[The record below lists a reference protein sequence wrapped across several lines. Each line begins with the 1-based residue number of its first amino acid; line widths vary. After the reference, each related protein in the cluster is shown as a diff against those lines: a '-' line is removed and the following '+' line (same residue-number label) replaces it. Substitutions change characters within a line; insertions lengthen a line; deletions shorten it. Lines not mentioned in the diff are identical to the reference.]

1 MKELKMKIKDFLTS
15 HGDKTK
21 EFLKIFT
28 VVFAFNLFL
37 LSFVNLITNGT
48 ETDVFY
54 GGDTPRVLQDMTM
67 QEGLH
72 YRTSVHPLFVI
83 LTQPFIRVLGRA
95 TGVIVA
101 AVIFEAAIGA
111 LSATLFY
118 RLMQKLGAS
127 KKTSLLATVILVL
140 SFTQVA
146 FNSIFETYV
155 FSQFG
160 LMVMWVIAAGL
171 INKKLELKDYA
182 LLVIAGIFSLAFTL
196 TNIVQFLIL
205 LSIIIFLNKNVKCK
219 FIKFSSILL
228 VVLSITVM
236 LADVQKAFWPS
247 ANNFFTSS
255 INGFVLD
262 KNSEEFT
269 YIERTWSAKRVIFQ
283 MNTSFVYQFGLLGG
297 LILEKS
303 NLINMLGLICFG
315 LFSLIN
321 LYYFFTKRKIFKE
334 KIYFALLS
342 AYGFNFVLHIF
353 YNPYESFL
361 YVLHYNF
368 LIIAILFY
376 IFTHL
381 DEKTRLLNYVRDF
394 FVEYR
399 VQMMTT
405 YIFLQVVGIIKYL
418 QEVHFK
424 FGFKAAMPK
433 YVLILIILS
442 LVIFATLVIKKIK
455 FKAVAGVAIVM
466 LGVFGWFSFSGYL
479 NHREIKNVEALD
491 RAGVDYKPFLKN
503 DFTKQMANEL
513 AEYLYEIDVPLRAQM
528 YFIQKYEISH
538 KKNSDFFSFGMG
550 DRKKM
555 IYKKGKLIDLKTKQV
570 IRSFDFT
577 HEMIIPN
584 MYTVLLLDQAGQITR
599 IYEDETGVHIEK
611 GRMAKIWEDWNNYN
625 QWEDDRLNNRE
636 TRLVENI
643 ASETITTSKNKINLP
658 NFEDSKVGRVLKV
671 LHQEVLV
678 NIDHGKPRTTLMART
693 NESGLYRE
701 GMVAAMVLEKTN
713 NTWLFEDWM
722 KQISSIYDCR
732 NKLEKNEAKCT
743 ESADNPGQ
751 LLYLLGAITNS
762 RQDLTNKIKAEV
774 KQKVV
779 NGKFVGEVDGEKMRY
794 YPTALLINGARRNK
808 IDLGYDFNL
817 GKADK
822 YLGLTWWL
830 NDYKEAKHGNIVD
843 PMHPAKEWASV
854 HQEPGHYGLTTIL
867 DEAYPLTFDGELT
880 KAEAEEQKLI
890 NGHYSHEK
898 GPKLSSIWHASE
910 MFLMLGNRE

>member
-28 VVFAFNLFL
+28 VVFALNLFL

-95 TGVIVA
+95 IGVIVA

-160 LMVMWVIAAGL
+160 LMVMWVIATGL

-269 YIERTWSAKRVIFQ
+269 YIERTWSTKRVIFQ

-455 FKAVAGVAIVM
+455 FKAVAGVTIAM
-466 LGVFGWFSFSGYL
+466 LGLFGWFSFSGYL

-491 RAGVDYKPFLKN
+491 RTGVDYKPFLKN

-550 DRKKM
+550 DRRKM

-584 MYTVLLLDQAGQITR
+584 MYTVLLLNQAGQITR

-762 RQDLTNKIKAEV
+762 RQDLTNKIKTEV

-779 NGKFVGEVDGEKMRY
+779 NGEFVGEVDGEKMGY
-794 YPTALLINGARRNK
+794 YPTALLINGARKNK

-890 NGHYSHEK
+890 NEHYSHEK

>member
-28 VVFAFNLFL
+28 VVFALNLFL

-269 YIERTWSAKRVIFQ
+269 YIERTWSAKRVVFQ

-303 NLINMLGLICFG
+303 YLINMLGLVCFG

-394 FVEYR
+394 FVKYR
-399 VQMMTT
+399 VQVMTT
-405 YIFLQVVGIIKYL
+405 YIFLQVVGIIKYF

-466 LGVFGWFSFSGYL
+466 LGLFGWFSFSGYL

-528 YFIQKYEISH
+528 YFVQKYEISH

-550 DRKKM
+550 DRRKM

-779 NGKFVGEVDGEKMRY
+779 NGKFVGEVDGEKMGY

>member
-1 MKELKMKIKDFLTS
+1 MKELKMKIKDFLTN
-15 HGDKTK
+15 HGDKIK
-21 EFLKIFT
+21 EFLRIFT
-28 VVFAFNLFL
+28 LVFALNLSL
-37 LSFVNLITNGT
+37 LTFVNLITNGT

-67 QEGLH
+67 QGGLH

-83 LTQPFIRVLGRA
+83 LTQPFVRILGRF

-118 RLMQKLGAS
+118 RLVQKLGAS

-160 LMVMWVIAAGL
+160 LMVMWVIAASL
-171 INKKLELKDYA
+171 INKKLELKDYV
-182 LLVIAGIFSLAFTL
+182 LLVIAGILSLAFTL

-205 LSIIIFLNKNVKCK
+205 LSIIIFLNKNIKYK
-219 FIKFSSILL
+219 FVKFSSILL

-236 LADVQKAFWPS
+236 LADVQKTFWPS

-269 YIERTWSAKRVIFQ
+269 YIERTWSTKRVIFQ

-297 LILEKS
+297 LILEK
-303 NLINMLGLICFG
+303 NNTINILGLVSFG

-334 KIYFALLS
+334 KIYFALIF

-376 IFTHL
+376 VFTHL
-381 DEKTRLLNYVRDF
+381 DEKTKLLNYVRDF
-394 FVEYR
+394 FVKYR
-399 VQMMTT
+399 VQVMAA
-405 YIFLQVVGIIKYL
+405 YIFLQVIGIIKYL
-418 QEVHFK
+418 QEVHAK
-424 FGFKAAMPK
+424 FGFKAAIPK
-433 YVLILIILS
+433 YILLLVIVS
-442 LVIFATLVIKKIK
+442 LVTFVVVTVKKIHYK
-455 FKAVAGVAIVM
+455 IVVG
-466 LGVFGWFSFSGYL
+466 LIVVVLSITGWFTFSGYL

-503 DFTKQMANEL
+503 EFTKHLANEL
-513 AEYLYEIDVPLRAQM
+513 AEYLYEIDVPLRSQE
-528 YFIQKYEISH
+528 YFVQKHEISH
-538 KKNSDFFSFGMG
+538 KKNSDFFGFGMG
-550 DRKKM
+550 DRRKM
-555 IYKKGKLIDLKTKQV
+555 IYRKGKLIDLQTKQV
-570 IRSFDFT
+570 IRDFNFA

-584 MYTVLLLDQAGQITR
+584 MYTVVLLDEAGRITR

-611 GRMAKIWEDWNNYN
+611 GRMAKIWEDWNNFN
-625 QWEDDRLNNRE
+625 QWEEDRLNNRE
-636 TRLVENI
+636 TKLVENI
-643 ASETITTSKNKINLP
+643 ATETITTSKNKINLP
-658 NFEDSKVGRVLKV
+658 NFEESKVGRVLKV
-671 LHQEVLV
+671 LHQEVLI
-678 NIDHGKPRTTLMART
+678 NINQGKPRTTLMAKT
-693 NESGLYRE
+693 NEAGLYQE
-701 GMVAAMVLEKTN
+701 GMIAAMVLEKTN

-722 KQISSIYDCR
+722 KQINSIYDCR
-732 NKLEKNEAKCT
+732 NKLEKHETKCV

-751 LLYLLGAITNS
+751 LLYLLGAITNN
-762 RQDLTNKIKAEV
+762 RQDLKSKIKAEV
-774 KQKVV
+774 RKKAM
-779 NGKFVGEVDGEKMRY
+779 NGEFVGEIDGEKMGY
-794 YPTALLINGARRNK
+794 YPTALLINGARRNN
-808 IDLGYDFNL
+808 IDLDYDFNL

-822 YLGLTWWL
+822 DLGLTWWL
-830 NDYKEAKHGNIVD
+830 NDYKEAKHDNIVD
-843 PMHPAKEWASV
+843 PIHPAKEWASV

-867 DEAYPLTFDGELT
+867 DEAYPLTFDGELNET
-880 KAEAEEQKLI
+880 EAAEQKLI
-890 NGHYSHEK
+890 NEHYSHEK

-910 MFLMLGNRE
+910 MFLMLENRE

>member
-28 VVFAFNLFL
+28 VVFALNLFL

-269 YIERTWSAKRVIFQ
+269 YIERTWSAKRVVFQ

-394 FVEYR
+394 FVKYR
-399 VQMMTT
+399 VQVMTT
-405 YIFLQVVGIIKYL
+405 YIFLQVVGIIKYF

-466 LGVFGWFSFSGYL
+466 LGLFGWFSFSGYL

-503 DFTKQMANEL
+503 DFTKRMANEL

-528 YFIQKYEISH
+528 YFVQKYEISH

-550 DRKKM
+550 DRRKM

-779 NGKFVGEVDGEKMRY
+779 NGKFVGEVDGEKMGY

>member
-1 MKELKMKIKDFLTS
+1 MKELKMKIKDFLKN
-15 HGDKTK
+15 HCDKIK

-28 VVFAFNLFL
+28 IVFALNLFL

-83 LTQPFIRVLGRA
+83 LTQPFIRLLGRF

-118 RLMQKLGAS
+118 RFMQKLGVS
-127 KKTSLLATVILVL
+127 KKTSLTATVILTL
-140 SFTQVA
+140 SFTQIA
-146 FNSIFETYV
+146 FNSIFETYA

-171 INKKLELKDYA
+171 IDKKLELKDYA
-182 LLVIAGIFSLAFTL
+182 LLAVAGIFSLAFTL

-219 FIKFSSILL
+219 FIKFSSVLL

-236 LADVQKAFWPS
+236 LADIQKSFWPS

-255 INGFVLD
+255 INGFLLD

-269 YIERTWSAKRVIFQ
+269 YIERTWSIKRVIFQ

-297 LILEKS
+297 LTLEKN
-303 NLINMLGLICFG
+303 NLINVLGLASFG

-321 LYYFFTKRKIFKE
+321 FYYFFAKRKIFKE
-334 KIYFALLS
+334 KFYFALLF

-381 DEKTRLLNYVRDF
+381 DEKTKFLNYVRDF
-394 FVEYR
+394 FVKYKI
-399 VQMMTT
+399 QTMTT
-405 YIFLQVVGIIKYL
+405 YIFLQVIGIIKYL
-418 QEVHFK
+418 QEVHAK
-424 FGFKAAMPK
+424 FGFKATMPK
-433 YVLILIILS
+433 YILILMILS
-442 LVIFATLVIKKIK
+442 LVIFAALMIKKIK
-455 FKAVAGVAIVM
+455 FKVVAGVVIVIVS
-466 LGVFGWFSFSGYL
+466 LVGWVSFSGYL
-479 NHREIKNVEALD
+479 NNREIKNVEALD
-491 RAGVDYKPFLKN
+491 RAGVDYKPFLRN
-503 DFTKQMANEL
+503 DFTKQMTNEL
-513 AEYLYEIDVPLRAQM
+513 AEYLYELDVPLRAQT

-550 DRKKM
+550 DRKKL
-555 IYKKGKLIDLKTKQV
+555 IYKKGKLIDLQTKQTV
-570 IRSFDFT
+570 RSFDFT

-584 MYTVLLLDQAGQITR
+584 MYTVLLLDQAGKITR

-611 GRMAKIWEDWNNYN
+611 GRMARIWEDWNNYN

-636 TRLVENI
+636 TKLVENI
-643 ASETITTSKNKINLP
+643 TTETISTSKNKINLP
-658 NFEDSKVGRVLKV
+658 NFEESKVGRILKV
-671 LHQEVLV
+671 LHQEILV
-678 NIDHGKPRTTLMART
+678 NINQGKPRTTLMAKT

-701 GMVAAMVLEKTN
+701 GMMAAMVLEETK
-713 NTWLFEDWM
+713 NTWLFENWM
-722 KQISSIYDCR
+722 KQIGSIYDCR
-732 NKLEKNEAKCT
+732 NKLEKNEPKCV

-751 LLYLLGAITNS
+751 LLYLLGAITNN
-762 RQDLTNKIKAEV
+762 RQDLINKIRTEV
-774 KQKVV
+774 KQKAI
-779 NGKFVGEVDGEKMRY
+779 DGEFTGKVDEEEMGY
-794 YPTALLINGARRNK
+794 YPTALLINGGRKNR
-808 IDLGYDFNL
+808 IELGYDFNL
-817 GKADK
+817 GKPDK

-880 KAEAEEQKLI
+880 EAEAEEQKLI
-890 NGHYSHEK
+890 NEHYSHEK
-898 GPKLSSIWHASE
+898 GPRLSSIWHASE
-910 MFLMLGNRE
+910 MFLMLNNRE

>member
-15 HGDKTK
+15 HGDKIK

-28 VVFAFNLFL
+28 VVFALNLFL

-83 LTQPFIRVLGRA
+83 LTQPFVRILGRF

-101 AVIFEAAIGA
+101 AVIFEAAVGA

-127 KKTSLLATVILVL
+127 KKTGLLATVILAL
-140 SFTQVA
+140 SFTQVS

-160 LMVMWVIAAGL
+160 LIVMWVIAAGL
-171 INKKLELKDYA
+171 IDKKLELKDYA
-182 LLVIAGIFSLAFTL
+182 LLVIAGILSLAFTL

-236 LADVQKAFWPS
+236 LADVQKTFWPS

-394 FVEYR
+394 FVKYKT
-399 VQMMTT
+399 QTMTT
-405 YIFLQVVGIIKYL
+405 YIFLQVIGIIKYL
-418 QEVHFK
+418 QEVHAK
-424 FGFKAAMPK
+424 FGFKATMPK
-433 YVLILIILS
+433 YILILIVLS
-442 LVIFATLVIKKIK
+442 LVIFAAVVIRKVKLK
-455 FKAVAGVAIVM
+455 VVAGVVIVIVS
-466 LGVFGWFSFSGYL
+466 LVGWVSFSGYL
-479 NHREIKNVEALD
+479 NNREIKNVEALD
-491 RAGVDYKPFLKN
+491 RAGVDYKPFLRN
-503 DFTKQMANEL
+503 DFTKQMTNEL
-513 AEYLYEIDVPLRAQM
+513 AEYLYELDVPLRAQT

-550 DRKKM
+550 DRKKL

-584 MYTVLLLDQAGQITR
+584 MYTVLLLDQAGRITR

-636 TRLVENI
+636 TKLVENI

-658 NFEDSKVGRVLKV
+658 NFEDSKVGRILKV

-678 NIDHGKPRTTLMART
+678 NIDHGRPRTTLMART

-722 KQISSIYDCR
+722 KQINSIYDCR
-732 NKLEKNEAKCT
+732 NKIEKNEAKCT

-762 RQDLTNKIKAEV
+762 RQDLTNKIKAEAR
-774 KQKVV
+774 QKAV
-779 NGKFVGEVDGEKMRY
+779 NGEFVGEVDGEKMGY
-794 YPTALLINGARRNK
+794 YPTALLINGARKNK

-817 GKADK
+817 GKTDK

-880 KAEAEEQKLI
+880 EAEAEEQKLI
-890 NGHYSHEK
+890 NEHYSHEK
-898 GPKLSSIWHASE
+898 GPRLSSIWHASE
-910 MFLMLGNRE
+910 MFLMLNNRE

>member
-1 MKELKMKIKDFLTS
+1 MKELKMKIKDFLKN
-15 HGDKTK
+15 HGDKIK

-28 VVFAFNLFL
+28 IVFALNLFL

-83 LTQPFIRVLGRA
+83 LTQPFIRLLGRF

-118 RLMQKLGAS
+118 RFMQKLGVS
-127 KKTSLLATVILVL
+127 KKTSLTATVILTL
-140 SFTQVA
+140 SFTQIA
-146 FNSIFETYV
+146 FNSIFETYA

-171 INKKLELKDYA
+171 IDKKLELKDYA
-182 LLVIAGIFSLAFTL
+182 LLAVAGIFSLAFTL

-219 FIKFSSILL
+219 FIKFSSVLL

-236 LADVQKAFWPS
+236 LADIQKSFWPS

-255 INGFVLD
+255 INGFLLD

-269 YIERTWSAKRVIFQ
+269 YIERTWSIKRVIFQ

-297 LILEKS
+297 LTLEKN
-303 NLINMLGLICFG
+303 NLINVLGLASFG

-321 LYYFFTKRKIFKE
+321 FYYFFAKRKIFKE
-334 KIYFALLS
+334 KFYFALLF

-381 DEKTRLLNYVRDF
+381 DEKTKFLNYVRDF
-394 FVEYR
+394 FVKYKI
-399 VQMMTT
+399 QTMTT
-405 YIFLQVVGIIKYL
+405 YIFLQVIGIIRYL
-418 QEVHFK
+418 QEVHAK
-424 FGFKAAMPK
+424 FGFKATMPK
-433 YVLILIILS
+433 YILILIVLS
-442 LVIFATLVIKKIK
+442 LVIFAAVVIRKVKLK
-455 FKAVAGVAIVM
+455 VVAGVVIVIVS
-466 LGVFGWFSFSGYL
+466 LVGWVSFSGYL
-479 NHREIKNVEALD
+479 NNREIKNVEALD
-491 RAGVDYKPFLKN
+491 RAGVDYKPFLRN
-503 DFTKQMANEL
+503 DFTKQMTNEL
-513 AEYLYEIDVPLRAQM
+513 AEYLYELDVPLRAQT

-550 DRKKM
+550 DRKKL
-555 IYKKGKLIDLKTKQV
+555 IYKKGKLIDLQTKQTV
-570 IRSFDFT
+570 RSFDFT

-584 MYTVLLLDQAGQITR
+584 MYTVLLLDQAGKITR

-611 GRMAKIWEDWNNYN
+611 GRMARIWEDWNNYN

-636 TRLVENI
+636 TKLVENI
-643 ASETITTSKNKINLP
+643 TTETISTSKNKINLP
-658 NFEDSKVGRVLKV
+658 NFEESKVGRILKV
-671 LHQEVLV
+671 LHQEILV
-678 NIDHGKPRTTLMART
+678 NINQGKPRTTLMAKT

-701 GMVAAMVLEKTN
+701 GMMAAMVLEETK
-713 NTWLFEDWM
+713 NTWLFENWM
-722 KQISSIYDCR
+722 KQIGSIYDCR
-732 NKLEKNEAKCT
+732 NKLEKNEQKCV

-751 LLYLLGAITNS
+751 LLYLLGAITNN
-762 RQDLTNKIKAEV
+762 RQDLINKIRTEV
-774 KQKVV
+774 KQKAI
-779 NGKFVGEVDGEKMRY
+779 DGEFTGKVDEEEMGY
-794 YPTALLINGARRNK
+794 YPTALLINGGRKNR
-808 IDLGYDFNL
+808 IELGYDFNL
-817 GKADK
+817 GKPDK

-880 KAEAEEQKLI
+880 EAEAEEQKLI
-890 NGHYSHEK
+890 NEHYSHEK
-898 GPKLSSIWHASE
+898 GPRLSSIWHASE
-910 MFLMLGNRE
+910 MFLMLNNRE

>member
-28 VVFAFNLFL
+28 VVFALNLFL

-160 LMVMWVIAAGL
+160 LMAMWVIAAGL

-779 NGKFVGEVDGEKMRY
+779 NGKFVGEVDGEKMGY

>member
-15 HGDKTK
+15 HGDKIK
-21 EFLKIFT
+21 EFFKIFT
-28 VVFAFNLFL
+28 VVFALNLFL

-83 LTQPFIRVLGRA
+83 LTQPFVRILGRI

-101 AVIFEAAIGA
+101 AVIFEAAVGA

-160 LMVMWVIAAGL
+160 LVVMWVIAAGL

-236 LADVQKAFWPS
+236 LADVQKTFWPS

-394 FVEYR
+394 FVKYKI
-399 VQMMTT
+399 QTMTT
-405 YIFLQVVGIIKYL
+405 YIFLQVIGIIKYL
-418 QEVHFK
+418 QEVHAK
-424 FGFKAAMPK
+424 FGFKATMPK
-433 YVLILIILS
+433 YILILIVLS
-442 LVIFATLVIKKIK
+442 LVIFAAVVIRKVKLK
-455 FKAVAGVAIVM
+455 VVAGVVIVIVS
-466 LGVFGWFSFSGYL
+466 LVGWVSFSGYL
-479 NHREIKNVEALD
+479 NNREIKNVEALD
-491 RAGVDYKPFLKN
+491 RAGVDYKPFLRN
-503 DFTKQMANEL
+503 DFTKQMTNEL
-513 AEYLYEIDVPLRAQM
+513 AEYLYELDVPLRAQT

-550 DRKKM
+550 DRKKL
-555 IYKKGKLIDLKTKQV
+555 IYKKGKLIDLQTKQTV
-570 IRSFDFT
+570 RSFDFT

-584 MYTVLLLDQAGQITR
+584 MYTVLLLDQAGKITR

-611 GRMAKIWEDWNNYN
+611 GRMARIWEDWNNYN

-636 TRLVENI
+636 TKLVENI
-643 ASETITTSKNKINLP
+643 TTETISTSKNKINLP
-658 NFEDSKVGRVLKV
+658 NFEESKVGRILKV
-671 LHQEVLV
+671 LHQEILV
-678 NIDHGKPRTTLMART
+678 NINQGKPRTTLMAKT

-774 KQKVV
+774 RQKAVD
-779 NGKFVGEVDGEKMRY
+779 GEFVGEVDGEKMGY
-794 YPTALLINGARRNK
+794 YPTALLINGARKNK

-880 KAEAEEQKLI
+880 EAEAEEQKLI
-890 NGHYSHEK
+890 NEHYSHEK
-898 GPKLSSIWHASE
+898 GPRLSSIWHASE
-910 MFLMLGNRE
+910 MFLMLNNRE

>member
-15 HGDKTK
+15 HGDRIK

-28 VVFAFNLFL
+28 VVFALNLFL

-196 TNIVQFLIL
+196 TNVVQFLIL

-236 LADVQKAFWPS
+236 LADVQKTFWPS

-334 KIYFALLS
+334 KIYLALLS

-466 LGVFGWFSFSGYL
+466 LGLFGWFSFSGYL

-779 NGKFVGEVDGEKMRY
+779 NGEFVGEVDGEKMGY
-794 YPTALLINGARRNK
+794 YPTALLINGARKNK

-867 DEAYPLTFDGELT
+867 DEVYPLTFDGELT
-880 KAEAEEQKLI
+880 KTEAEEQKII
-890 NGHYSHEK
+890 NEHYSHEK

>member
-28 VVFAFNLFL
+28 VVFALNLFL

-101 AVIFEAAIGA
+101 AVVFEAAIGA

-127 KKTSLLATVILVL
+127 KKTSLLATVILAL

-269 YIERTWSAKRVIFQ
+269 YIERTWSAKRVVFQ

-303 NLINMLGLICFG
+303 YLINMLGLVCFG

-394 FVEYR
+394 FVKYR
-399 VQMMTT
+399 VQVMTT

-466 LGVFGWFSFSGYL
+466 LGLFGWFSFSGYL

-503 DFTKQMANEL
+503 DFTKRMANEL

-528 YFIQKYEISH
+528 YFVQKYEISH

-550 DRKKM
+550 DRRKM

-779 NGKFVGEVDGEKMRY
+779 NGEFVGEVDGEKMGY
-794 YPTALLINGARRNK
+794 YPTALLINGARKNR

-880 KAEAEEQKLI
+880 KAEAEEQIII
-890 NGHYSHEK
+890 NEHYSHEK

>member
-15 HGDKTK
+15 HGDKIK

-28 VVFAFNLFL
+28 VVFALNLFL

-83 LTQPFIRVLGRA
+83 LTQPFVRILGRV

-101 AVIFEAAIGA
+101 AVIFEAAVGA

-236 LADVQKAFWPS
+236 LADVQKTFWPS

-394 FVEYR
+394 FTKYR
-399 VQMMTT
+399 VQVMTA
-405 YIFLQVVGIIKYL
+405 YIFLQVIGIIKYL
-418 QEVHFK
+418 QEVHVK

-433 YVLILIILS
+433 YVLILMILS
-442 LVIFATLVIKKIK
+442 LVIFAALVIKKIK
-455 FKAVAGVAIVM
+455 FKVVAGVAIVM
-466 LGVFGWFSFSGYL
+466 FGLFGWFSFSGYL

-503 DFTKQMANEL
+503 VFTKQMANEL

-528 YFIQKYEISH
+528 YFVQKYEISH

-570 IRSFDFT
+570 IRSFDYT

-584 MYTVLLLDQAGQITR
+584 MYTVLLLDQAGRITR

-636 TRLVENI
+636 TKLVENI

-774 KQKVV
+774 RQKAF
-779 NGKFVGEVDGEKMRY
+779 NGEFVGEVDGEKMGY
-794 YPTALLINGARRNK
+794 YPTALLINGARKNK

-890 NGHYSHEK
+890 NEHYSHEK

>member
-1 MKELKMKIKDFLTS
+1 MKELKMKIKDFLKN
-15 HGDKTK
+15 HGDKIK

-28 VVFAFNLFL
+28 IVFALNLFL

-83 LTQPFIRVLGRA
+83 LTQPFIRLLGRF

-118 RLMQKLGAS
+118 RFMQKLGVS
-127 KKTSLLATVILVL
+127 KKTSLTATVILTL
-140 SFTQVA
+140 SFTQIA
-146 FNSIFETYV
+146 FNSIFETYA

-171 INKKLELKDYA
+171 IDKKLELKDYA
-182 LLVIAGIFSLAFTL
+182 LLAVAGIFSLAFTL

-236 LADVQKAFWPS
+236 LADVQKTFWPS

-381 DEKTRLLNYVRDF
+381 DEKTKFLNYVRDF
-394 FVEYR
+394 FVKYKI
-399 VQMMTT
+399 QTMTT
-405 YIFLQVVGIIKYL
+405 YIFLQVIGIIKYL
-418 QEVHFK
+418 QEVHAK
-424 FGFKAAMPK
+424 FGFKATMPK
-433 YVLILIILS
+433 YILILIVLS
-442 LVIFATLVIKKIK
+442 LVIFAAVVIRKVKLK
-455 FKAVAGVAIVM
+455 VVAGVVIVIVS
-466 LGVFGWFSFSGYL
+466 LVGWVSFSGYL
-479 NHREIKNVEALD
+479 NNREIKNVEALD
-491 RAGVDYKPFLKN
+491 RAGVDYKPFLRN
-503 DFTKQMANEL
+503 DFTKQMTNEL
-513 AEYLYEIDVPLRAQM
+513 AEYLYELDVPLRAQT

-550 DRKKM
+550 DRKKL
-555 IYKKGKLIDLKTKQV
+555 IYKKGKLIDLQTKQTV
-570 IRSFDFT
+570 RSFDFT

-584 MYTVLLLDQAGQITR
+584 MYTVLLLDQAGKITR

-611 GRMAKIWEDWNNYN
+611 GRMARIWEDWNNYN

-636 TRLVENI
+636 TKLVENI
-643 ASETITTSKNKINLP
+643 TTETITTSKNKINLP
-658 NFEDSKVGRVLKV
+658 NFEESKVGRILKV
-671 LHQEVLV
+671 LHQEILV
-678 NIDHGKPRTTLMART
+678 NINQGKPRTTLMAKT

-701 GMVAAMVLEKTN
+701 GMMAAMVLEETK

-774 KQKVV
+774 RQKAVD
-779 NGKFVGEVDGEKMRY
+779 GEFVGEVDGEKMGY
-794 YPTALLINGARRNK
+794 YPTALLINGARKNK

-880 KAEAEEQKLI
+880 EAEAEEQKLI
-890 NGHYSHEK
+890 NEHYSHEK
-898 GPKLSSIWHASE
+898 GPRLSSIWHASE
-910 MFLMLGNRE
+910 MFLMLNNRE

>member
-1 MKELKMKIKDFLTS
+1 MKELKMKIKDFLIS
-15 HGDKTK
+15 HGDKIK

-28 VVFAFNLFL
+28 VVFALNLFL

-83 LTQPFIRVLGRA
+83 LTQPFIRILGRV

-101 AVIFEAAIGA
+101 AVIFEAAVGA

-236 LADVQKAFWPS
+236 LADVQKTFWPS

-394 FVEYR
+394 FTKYR
-399 VQMMTT
+399 VQVMTA
-405 YIFLQVVGIIKYL
+405 YIFLQVIGIIKYL
-418 QEVHFK
+418 QEVHVK

-433 YVLILIILS
+433 YVLILMILS
-442 LVIFATLVIKKIK
+442 LVIFAALVIKKIK
-455 FKAVAGVAIVM
+455 FKVVAGVAIVM
-466 LGVFGWFSFSGYL
+466 FGLFGWFSFSGYL

-528 YFIQKYEISH
+528 YFVQKYEISH

-584 MYTVLLLDQAGQITR
+584 MYTVLLLDQAGRITR

-636 TRLVENI
+636 TKLVENI
-643 ASETITTSKNKINLP
+643 TSETITTSKNKINLP

-732 NKLEKNEAKCT
+732 NKLEKNEAKCI

-751 LLYLLGAITNS
+751 LLYLLGVITNS

-774 KQKVV
+774 RQKAF
-779 NGKFVGEVDGEKMRY
+779 NGEFVGEVDGEKMGY
-794 YPTALLINGARRNK
+794 YPTALLINGARKNK

-843 PMHPAKEWASV
+843 PIHPAKEWASV

-890 NGHYSHEK
+890 NEHYSHEK

-910 MFLMLGNRE
+910 MFLMLENRE

>member
-1 MKELKMKIKDFLTS
+1 MKELKIKIKDFLTS
-15 HGDKTK
+15 HGDKIK

-28 VVFAFNLFL
+28 VVFALNLFL

-83 LTQPFIRVLGRA
+83 LTQPFVRILGRV

-101 AVIFEAAIGA
+101 AVIFEAAVGA

-127 KKTSLLATVILVL
+127 KKTGLLATVILAL
-140 SFTQVA
+140 SFTQVS

-171 INKKLELKDYA
+171 IDKKLELKDYA

-303 NLINMLGLICFG
+303 NLINMLGLVCFG

-381 DEKTRLLNYVRDF
+381 DEKTKFLNYVRDF
-394 FVEYR
+394 FVKYKI
-399 VQMMTT
+399 QTMTT
-405 YIFLQVVGIIKYL
+405 YIFLQVIGIIKYL
-418 QEVHFK
+418 QEVHAK
-424 FGFKAAMPK
+424 FGFKATMPK
-433 YVLILIILS
+433 YILILIVLS
-442 LVIFATLVIKKIK
+442 LVIFAAVVIRKVKLK
-455 FKAVAGVAIVM
+455 VVAGVVIVIVS
-466 LGVFGWFSFSGYL
+466 LVGWVSFSGYL
-479 NHREIKNVEALD
+479 NNREIKNVEALD
-491 RAGVDYKPFLKN
+491 RAGVDYKPFLRN
-503 DFTKQMANEL
+503 DFTKQMTNEL
-513 AEYLYEIDVPLRAQM
+513 AEYLYELDVPLRAQT

-550 DRKKM
+550 DRKKL
-555 IYKKGKLIDLKTKQV
+555 IYKKGKLIDLQTKQTV
-570 IRSFDFT
+570 RSFDFT

-584 MYTVLLLDQAGQITR
+584 MYTVLLLDQAGKITR

-611 GRMAKIWEDWNNYN
+611 GRMARIWEDWNNYN

-636 TRLVENI
+636 TKPVENI

-678 NIDHGKPRTTLMART
+678 NIDHGRPRTTLTART

-722 KQISSIYDCR
+722 KQINSIYDCR

-774 KQKVV
+774 RQKAV
-779 NGKFVGEVDGEKMRY
+779 NGEFVGEVDGEKMGY
-794 YPTALLINGARRNK
+794 YPTALLINGARKNK

-880 KAEAEEQKLI
+880 EAEAEEQKLI
-890 NGHYSHEK
+890 NEHYSHEK
-898 GPKLSSIWHASE
+898 GPRLSSIWHASE
-910 MFLMLGNRE
+910 MFLMLNNRE

>member
-1 MKELKMKIKDFLTS
+1 MKELKMKIKDFLKN
-15 HGDKTK
+15 HGDKIK

-28 VVFAFNLFL
+28 IVFALNLFL

-83 LTQPFIRVLGRA
+83 LTQPFIRLLGRF

-118 RLMQKLGAS
+118 RFMQKLGVS
-127 KKTSLLATVILVL
+127 KKTSLTATVILTL
-140 SFTQVA
+140 SFTQIA

-171 INKKLELKDYA
+171 IDKKLELKDYA
-182 LLVIAGIFSLAFTL
+182 LLAVAGIFSLAFTL

-219 FIKFSSILL
+219 FIKFSSVLL

-236 LADVQKAFWPS
+236 LADIQKSFWPS

-255 INGFVLD
+255 INGFLLD

-269 YIERTWSAKRVIFQ
+269 YIERTWSIKRVIFQ

-297 LILEKS
+297 LTLEKN
-303 NLINMLGLICFG
+303 NLINVLGLASFG

-321 LYYFFTKRKIFKE
+321 FYYFFAKRKIFKE
-334 KIYFALLS
+334 KFYFALLF

-381 DEKTRLLNYVRDF
+381 DEKTKFLNYVRDF
-394 FVEYR
+394 FVKYKI
-399 VQMMTT
+399 QTMTT
-405 YIFLQVVGIIKYL
+405 YIFLQVIGIIKYL
-418 QEVHFK
+418 QEVHAK
-424 FGFKAAMPK
+424 FGFKATMPK
-433 YVLILIILS
+433 YILILIVLS
-442 LVIFATLVIKKIK
+442 LVIFAAVVIRKVKLK
-455 FKAVAGVAIVM
+455 VVAGVVIVIVS
-466 LGVFGWFSFSGYL
+466 LVGWVSFSGYL
-479 NHREIKNVEALD
+479 NNREIKNVEALD
-491 RAGVDYKPFLKN
+491 RAEVDYKPFLRN
-503 DFTKQMANEL
+503 DFTKQMTNEL
-513 AEYLYEIDVPLRAQM
+513 AEYLYELDVPLRAQT

-550 DRKKM
+550 DRKKL
-555 IYKKGKLIDLKTKQV
+555 IYKKGKLIDLQTKQTV
-570 IRSFDFT
+570 RSFDFT

-584 MYTVLLLDQAGQITR
+584 MYTVLLLDQAGKITR

-611 GRMAKIWEDWNNYN
+611 GRMARIWEDWNNYN

-636 TRLVENI
+636 TKLVENI
-643 ASETITTSKNKINLP
+643 TTETISTSKNKINLP
-658 NFEDSKVGRVLKV
+658 NFEESKVGRILKV
-671 LHQEVLV
+671 LHQEILV
-678 NIDHGKPRTTLMART
+678 NINQGKPRTTLMAKT

-701 GMVAAMVLEKTN
+701 GMMAAMVLEETK
-713 NTWLFEDWM
+713 NTWLFENWM
-722 KQISSIYDCR
+722 KQIGSIYDWR
-732 NKLEKNEAKCT
+732 NKLEKNEQKCV

-751 LLYLLGAITNS
+751 LLYLLGAITNN
-762 RQDLTNKIKAEV
+762 RQDLINKIRTEV
-774 KQKVV
+774 KQKAI
-779 NGKFVGEVDGEKMRY
+779 DGEFTGKVDEEEMGY
-794 YPTALLINGARRNK
+794 YPTALLINGGRKNR
-808 IDLGYDFNL
+808 IELGYDFNL
-817 GKADK
+817 GKPDK

-880 KAEAEEQKLI
+880 EAEAEEQKLI
-890 NGHYSHEK
+890 NEHYSHEK
-898 GPKLSSIWHASE
+898 GPRLSSIWHASE
-910 MFLMLGNRE
+910 MFLMLNNRE

>member
-28 VVFAFNLFL
+28 VVFALNLFL

-95 TGVIVA
+95 TEVIVA

-269 YIERTWSAKRVIFQ
+269 YIERTWSAKRVVFQ

-394 FVEYR
+394 FVKYR
-399 VQMMTT
+399 VQVMTT
-405 YIFLQVVGIIKYL
+405 YIFLQVVGIIKYF

-466 LGVFGWFSFSGYL
+466 LGLFGWFSFSGYL

-503 DFTKQMANEL
+503 DFTKRMANEL

-528 YFIQKYEISH
+528 YFVQKYEISH

-550 DRKKM
+550 DRRKM

-678 NIDHGKPRTTLMART
+678 NIDHGKPRTTLMTRT

-779 NGKFVGEVDGEKMRY
+779 NGKFVGEVDGEKMGY

>member
-1 MKELKMKIKDFLTS
+1 MKELRMKIKDFLTS
-15 HGDKTK
+15 HGDKIK

-28 VVFAFNLFL
+28 VVFALNLFL

-83 LTQPFIRVLGRA
+83 LTQPFIRILGRV
-95 TGVIVA
+95 TGVIVE
-101 AVIFEAAIGA
+101 AVIFEAAVGA

-236 LADVQKAFWPS
+236 LADMQKAFWPS

-376 IFTHL
+376 VFTHL

-394 FVEYR
+394 FVKYR
-399 VQMMTT
+399 VQVMTT

-455 FKAVAGVAIVM
+455 FKAVAGAAIVM
-466 LGVFGWFSFSGYL
+466 LGLFGWFSFSGYL
-479 NHREIKNVEALD
+479 NHREIKNVEVLD

-671 LHQEVLV
+671 LHQEVLI

-779 NGKFVGEVDGEKMRY
+779 NGEFVGEVDGEKMGY
-794 YPTALLINGARRNK
+794 YPTALLINGARKNK

-880 KAEAEEQKLI
+880 KAEAEEQKII
-890 NGHYSHEK
+890 NEHYSHEK

>member
-28 VVFAFNLFL
+28 VVFALNLFL

-779 NGKFVGEVDGEKMRY
+779 NGKFVGEVDGEKMGY

>member
-1 MKELKMKIKDFLTS
+1 MKELRMKIKDFLTS
-15 HGDKTK
+15 HGDKIK

-28 VVFAFNLFL
+28 VVFALNLFL

-83 LTQPFIRVLGRA
+83 LTQPFIRILGRV
-95 TGVIVA
+95 TGVIVE
-101 AVIFEAAIGA
+101 AVIFEAAVGA

-236 LADVQKAFWPS
+236 LADVQKTFWPS

-283 MNTSFVYQFGLLGG
+283 MNTSFVYQLGLLGG

-303 NLINMLGLICFG
+303 NLINILGLICFG

-394 FVEYR
+394 FVKYR
-399 VQMMTT
+399 VQVMTA
-405 YIFLQVVGIIKYL
+405 YIFLQVIGIIKYL
-418 QEVHFK
+418 QEVHVK

-433 YVLILIILS
+433 YVLILMILS
-442 LVIFATLVIKKIK
+442 LVIFAALVIKKIK
-455 FKAVAGVAIVM
+455 FKVVAGVAIVIFG
-466 LGVFGWFSFSGYL
+466 LFGWFSFSGYL

-528 YFIQKYEISH
+528 YFVQKYEISH

-570 IRSFDFT
+570 IRSFDYT

-584 MYTVLLLDQAGQITR
+584 MYTVLLLDQAGRITR

-636 TRLVENI
+636 TKLVENI

-732 NKLEKNEAKCT
+732 NKLEKNEVKCI

-774 KQKVV
+774 RQKAF
-779 NGKFVGEVDGEKMRY
+779 NGEFVGEVDGEKMGY
-794 YPTALLINGARRNK
+794 YPTALLINGARKNK

-843 PMHPAKEWASV
+843 PIHPAKEWASV

-880 KAEAEEQKLI
+880 KVEAEEQKLI
-890 NGHYSHEK
+890 NEHYSHEK

>member
-15 HGDKTK
+15 HGDKIK
-21 EFLKIFT
+21 EFFKIFT
-28 VVFAFNLFL
+28 VVFALNLFL

-83 LTQPFIRVLGRA
+83 LTQPFVRILGRV

-101 AVIFEAAIGA
+101 AVIFEAAVGA

-127 KKTSLLATVILVL
+127 KKISLLATVILVL

-228 VVLSITVM
+228 VVLSITAM
-236 LADVQKAFWPS
+236 LADVQKTFWPS

-394 FVEYR
+394 FFKYR
-399 VQMMTT
+399 VQVMTA
-405 YIFLQVVGIIKYL
+405 YIFLQVIGIIKYL
-418 QEVHFK
+418 QEVHVK

-433 YVLILIILS
+433 YVLILMILS
-442 LVIFATLVIKKIK
+442 LVIFAALAIKKIK
-455 FKAVAGVAIVM
+455 FKVVAGVAIVV
-466 LGVFGWFSFSGYL
+466 LGLFGWTSFSGYL

-528 YFIQKYEISH
+528 YFVQKYEISH

-584 MYTVLLLDQAGQITR
+584 MYTVLLLDQAGRITR
-599 IYEDETGVHIEK
+599 IYEDETGVHVEK

-636 TRLVENI
+636 TKLVENI
-643 ASETITTSKNKINLP
+643 TTETISTSKNKINLP
-658 NFEDSKVGRVLKV
+658 NFEESKVGRILKV
-671 LHQEVLV
+671 LHQEILV
-678 NIDHGKPRTTLMART
+678 NINQGKPRTTLMAKT

-701 GMVAAMVLEKTN
+701 GMMAAMVLEETK
-713 NTWLFEDWM
+713 NTWLFENWM
-722 KQISSIYDCR
+722 KQIGSIYDCR
-732 NKLEKNEAKCT
+732 NKLEKNEPKCV

-751 LLYLLGAITNS
+751 LLYLLGAITNN
-762 RQDLTNKIKAEV
+762 RQDLINKIRTEV
-774 KQKVV
+774 KQKAI
-779 NGKFVGEVDGEKMRY
+779 DGEFTGKVDEEEMGY
-794 YPTALLINGARRNK
+794 YPTALLINGGRKNR
-808 IDLGYDFNL
+808 IELGYDFNL
-817 GKADK
+817 GKPDK

-843 PMHPAKEWASV
+843 PIHPAKEWASV

-880 KAEAEEQKLI
+880 EAEAEEQKLI
-890 NGHYSHEK
+890 NEHYSHEK
-898 GPKLSSIWHASE
+898 GPRLSSIWHASE
-910 MFLMLGNRE
+910 MFLMLNNRE

>member
-1 MKELKMKIKDFLTS
+1 MKELKMKIKDFLKN
-15 HGDKTK
+15 HGDKIK

-28 VVFAFNLFL
+28 IVFALNLFL

-83 LTQPFIRVLGRA
+83 LTQPFIRLLGRF

-118 RLMQKLGAS
+118 RFMQKLGVS
-127 KKTSLLATVILVL
+127 KKTSLTATVILTL
-140 SFTQVA
+140 SFTQIA
-146 FNSIFETYV
+146 FNSIFETYA

-171 INKKLELKDYA
+171 IDKKLELKDYA
-182 LLVIAGIFSLAFTL
+182 LLAVAGIFSLAFTL

-219 FIKFSSILL
+219 FIKFSSVLL

-236 LADVQKAFWPS
+236 LADIQKSFWPS

-255 INGFVLD
+255 INGFLLD

-269 YIERTWSAKRVIFQ
+269 YIERTWSIKRVIFQ

-297 LILEKS
+297 LTLEKN
-303 NLINMLGLICFG
+303 NLINVLGLASFG

-321 LYYFFTKRKIFKE
+321 FYYFFAKRKIFKE
-334 KIYFALLS
+334 KFYFALLF

-381 DEKTRLLNYVRDF
+381 DEKTKFLNYVRDF
-394 FVEYR
+394 FVKYKI
-399 VQMMTT
+399 QTMTT
-405 YIFLQVVGIIKYL
+405 YIFLQVIGIIKYL
-418 QEVHFK
+418 QEVHAK
-424 FGFKAAMPK
+424 FGFKATMPK
-433 YVLILIILS
+433 YILILMILS
-442 LVIFATLVIKKIK
+442 LVIFAALMIKKIK
-455 FKAVAGVAIVM
+455 FKVVAGVVIVIVS
-466 LGVFGWFSFSGYL
+466 LVGWVSFSGYL
-479 NHREIKNVEALD
+479 NNREIKNVEALD
-491 RAGVDYKPFLKN
+491 RAGVDYKPFLRN
-503 DFTKQMANEL
+503 DFTKQMTNEL
-513 AEYLYEIDVPLRAQM
+513 AEYLYELDVPLRAQT

-550 DRKKM
+550 DRKKL
-555 IYKKGKLIDLKTKQV
+555 IYKKGKLIDLQTKQTV
-570 IRSFDFT
+570 RSFDFT

-584 MYTVLLLDQAGQITR
+584 MYTVLLLDQAGKITR

-611 GRMAKIWEDWNNYN
+611 GRMARIWEDWNNYN

-636 TRLVENI
+636 TKLVENI
-643 ASETITTSKNKINLP
+643 TTETISTSKNKINLP
-658 NFEDSKVGRVLKV
+658 NFEESKVGRILKV
-671 LHQEVLV
+671 LHQEILV
-678 NIDHGKPRTTLMART
+678 NINQGKPRTTLMART

-732 NKLEKNEAKCT
+732 NKLEKNETKCV

-751 LLYLLGAITNS
+751 LLYLLGAITNN
-762 RQDLTNKIKAEV
+762 RQDLINKIRTEV
-774 KQKVV
+774 KQKAI
-779 NGKFVGEVDGEKMRY
+779 DGEFTGKVDEEEMGY
-794 YPTALLINGARRNK
+794 YPTALLINGGRKNR
-808 IDLGYDFNL
+808 IELGYDFNL
-817 GKADK
+817 GKPDK

-880 KAEAEEQKLI
+880 EAEAEEQKLI
-890 NGHYSHEK
+890 NEHYSHEK
-898 GPKLSSIWHASE
+898 GPRLSSIWHASE
-910 MFLMLGNRE
+910 MFLMLNNRE

>member
-1 MKELKMKIKDFLTS
+1 MKELKMKIKDFLKN
-15 HGDKTK
+15 HGDKIK

-28 VVFAFNLFL
+28 IVFALNLFL

-83 LTQPFIRVLGRA
+83 LTQPFIRLLGRF

-118 RLMQKLGAS
+118 RFMQKLGVS
-127 KKTSLLATVILVL
+127 KKTSLTATVILTL
-140 SFTQVA
+140 SFTQIA
-146 FNSIFETYV
+146 FNSIFETYA

-171 INKKLELKDYA
+171 IDKKLELKDYA
-182 LLVIAGIFSLAFTL
+182 LLAVAGIFSLAFTL

-219 FIKFSSILL
+219 FIKFSSVLL

-236 LADVQKAFWPS
+236 LADIQKSFWPS

-255 INGFVLD
+255 INGFLLD

-269 YIERTWSAKRVIFQ
+269 YIERTWSIKRVIFQ

-297 LILEKS
+297 LTLEKN
-303 NLINMLGLICFG
+303 NLINVLGLASFG

-321 LYYFFTKRKIFKE
+321 FYYFFAKRKIFKE
-334 KIYFALLS
+334 KFYFALLF

-381 DEKTRLLNYVRDF
+381 DEKTKFLNYVRDF
-394 FVEYR
+394 FVKYKI
-399 VQMMTT
+399 QTMTT
-405 YIFLQVVGIIKYL
+405 YIFLQVIGIIRYL
-418 QEVHFK
+418 QEVHAK
-424 FGFKAAMPK
+424 FGFKATMPK
-433 YVLILIILS
+433 YILILIVLS
-442 LVIFATLVIKKIK
+442 LVIFAAVVIRKVKLK
-455 FKAVAGVAIVM
+455 VVAGVVIVIVS
-466 LGVFGWFSFSGYL
+466 LVGWVSFSGYL
-479 NHREIKNVEALD
+479 NNREIKNVEALD
-491 RAGVDYKPFLKN
+491 RAGVDYKPFLRN
-503 DFTKQMANEL
+503 DFTKQMTNEL
-513 AEYLYEIDVPLRAQM
+513 AEYLYELDVPLRAQT

-550 DRKKM
+550 DRKKL
-555 IYKKGKLIDLKTKQV
+555 IYKKGKLIDLQTKQTV
-570 IRSFDFT
+570 RSFDFT

-584 MYTVLLLDQAGQITR
+584 MYTVLLLDQAGKITR

-611 GRMAKIWEDWNNYN
+611 GRMARIWEDWNNYN

-636 TRLVENI
+636 TKLVENI
-643 ASETITTSKNKINLP
+643 TTETISTSKNKINLP
-658 NFEDSKVGRVLKV
+658 NFEESKVGRILKV
-671 LHQEVLV
+671 LHQEILV
-678 NIDHGKPRTTLMART
+678 NINQGKPRTTLMAKT

-701 GMVAAMVLEKTN
+701 GMMAAMVLEETK
-713 NTWLFEDWM
+713 NTWLFENWM
-722 KQISSIYDCR
+722 KQIGSIYDCR
-732 NKLEKNEAKCT
+732 NKLEKNEQKCV

-751 LLYLLGAITNS
+751 LLYLLGAITNN
-762 RQDLTNKIKAEV
+762 RQDLINKIRTEV
-774 KQKVV
+774 KQKAI
-779 NGKFVGEVDGEKMRY
+779 DGEFTGKVDEEEMGY
-794 YPTALLINGARRNK
+794 YPTALLINGGRKNR
-808 IDLGYDFNL
+808 IELGYDFNL
-817 GKADK
+817 GKPDK

-867 DEAYPLTFDGELT
+867 DEAYPLTFDGKLT
-880 KAEAEEQKLI
+880 EAEAEEQKLI
-890 NGHYSHEK
+890 NEHYSHEK
-898 GPKLSSIWHASE
+898 GPRLSSIWHASE
-910 MFLMLGNRE
+910 MFLMLNNRE

>member
-28 VVFAFNLFL
+28 VVFALNLFL

-160 LMVMWVIAAGL
+160 LMAMWVIAAGL

-584 MYTVLLLDQAGQITR
+584 MYTVLLLDQAGRITR

-779 NGKFVGEVDGEKMRY
+779 NGKFVGEVDGEKMGY

>member
-15 HGDKTK
+15 HGDKIK

-28 VVFAFNLFL
+28 VVFALNLFL

-83 LTQPFIRVLGRA
+83 LTQPFIRILGRV

-228 VVLSITVM
+228 VVLSITAM
-236 LADVQKAFWPS
+236 LADVQKTFWPS

-394 FVEYR
+394 FVKYR
-399 VQMMTT
+399 VQVMTA
-405 YIFLQVVGIIKYL
+405 YIFLQVIGIIKYL
-418 QEVHFK
+418 QEVHVK

-433 YVLILIILS
+433 YVLILMILS
-442 LVIFATLVIKKIK
+442 LVIFAALVIKKIK
-455 FKAVAGVAIVM
+455 FKVVAGVAIVM
-466 LGVFGWFSFSGYL
+466 FGLFGWFSFSGYL

-513 AEYLYEIDVPLRAQM
+513 ADYLYEIDVPLRAQV
-528 YFIQKYEISH
+528 YFVQKYEISH

-584 MYTVLLLDQAGQITR
+584 MYTVLLLDQAGRITR

-636 TRLVENI
+636 TKLVENI
-643 ASETITTSKNKINLP
+643 TSETITTSKNKINLP

-678 NIDHGKPRTTLMART
+678 NIDHEKPRTTLMART

-732 NKLEKNEAKCT
+732 NKLEKNEMKCI

-762 RQDLTNKIKAEV
+762 RQDLTTKIKAEV
-774 KQKVV
+774 RQKAV
-779 NGKFVGEVDGEKMRY
+779 NGEFVGEVDGVKMGY
-794 YPTALLINGARRNK
+794 YPTALLINGARKNK

-867 DEAYPLTFDGELT
+867 DETYPLTFDGELT

-890 NGHYSHEK
+890 NEHYSHEK

>member
-28 VVFAFNLFL
+28 VVFALNLFL

-538 KKNSDFFSFGMG
+538 KKNSDFFSFGTG

-779 NGKFVGEVDGEKMRY
+779 NGKFVGEVDGEKMGY

>member
-15 HGDKTK
+15 HGDKIK

-28 VVFAFNLFL
+28 VVFALNLFL

-83 LTQPFIRVLGRA
+83 LTQPFIRILGRV

-101 AVIFEAAIGA
+101 AVIFEAAVGA

-236 LADVQKAFWPS
+236 LADVQKTFWPS

-269 YIERTWSAKRVIFQ
+269 YIERTWSTKRVIFQ

-394 FVEYR
+394 FTKYR
-399 VQMMTT
+399 VQVMTA
-405 YIFLQVVGIIKYL
+405 YIFLQVIGIIKYL
-418 QEVHFK
+418 QEVHVK

-433 YVLILIILS
+433 YVLILMILS
-442 LVIFATLVIKKIK
+442 LVIFAALVIKKIR
-455 FKAVAGVAIVM
+455 FKVVAGVAIVM
-466 LGVFGWFSFSGYL
+466 FGLFGWFSFSGYL

-528 YFIQKYEISH
+528 YFVQKYEISH

-570 IRSFDFT
+570 IRSFDYT

-584 MYTVLLLDQAGQITR
+584 MYTVLLLDQAGRITR

-636 TRLVENI
+636 TKLVENI
-643 ASETITTSKNKINLP
+643 TSETITTSKNKINLP

-732 NKLEKNEAKCT
+732 NKLEKNEMKCI

-762 RQDLTNKIKAEV
+762 RQDLTTKIKAEV
-774 KQKVV
+774 RQKAV
-779 NGKFVGEVDGEKMRY
+779 NGEFVGEVDDEKMGY
-794 YPTALLINGARRNK
+794 YPTALLINGARKNK
-808 IDLGYDFNL
+808 INLGYDFNL

-890 NGHYSHEK
+890 NEHYSHEK

>member
-28 VVFAFNLFL
+28 VVFALNLFL

-111 LSATLFY
+111 LSVTLFY

-236 LADVQKAFWPS
+236 LADMQKAFWPS

-376 IFTHL
+376 VFTHL

-394 FVEYR
+394 FVKYR
-399 VQMMTT
+399 VQVMTT

-455 FKAVAGVAIVM
+455 FKAVAGAAIVM
-466 LGVFGWFSFSGYL
+466 LGLFGWFSFSGYL
-479 NHREIKNVEALD
+479 NHREIKNVEVLD

-671 LHQEVLV
+671 LHQEVLI

-779 NGKFVGEVDGEKMRY
+779 NGEFVGEVDGEKMGY
-794 YPTALLINGARRNK
+794 YPTALLINGARKNK

-880 KAEAEEQKLI
+880 KAEAEEQKII
-890 NGHYSHEK
+890 NEHYSHEK

>member
-28 VVFAFNLFL
+28 VVFALNLFL

-101 AVIFEAAIGA
+101 AVVFEAAIGA

-127 KKTSLLATVILVL
+127 KKTSLLATVILAL

-269 YIERTWSAKRVIFQ
+269 YIERTWSAKRVVFQ

-394 FVEYR
+394 FVKYR
-399 VQMMTT
+399 VQVMTT

-466 LGVFGWFSFSGYL
+466 LGLFGWFSFSGYL

-503 DFTKQMANEL
+503 DFTKRMANEL

-528 YFIQKYEISH
+528 YFVQKYEISH

-550 DRKKM
+550 DRRKM

-779 NGKFVGEVDGEKMRY
+779 NGEFVGEVDGEKMGY
-794 YPTALLINGARRNK
+794 YPTALLINGARKNR

-880 KAEAEEQKLI
+880 KAEAEEQIII
-890 NGHYSHEK
+890 NEHYSHEK

>member
-1 MKELKMKIKDFLTS
+1 MKELKMKIKDFLKN
-15 HGDKTK
+15 HGDKIK

-28 VVFAFNLFL
+28 IVFALNLFL

-83 LTQPFIRVLGRA
+83 LTQPFIRLLGRF

-118 RLMQKLGAS
+118 RFIQKLGVS
-127 KKTSLLATVILVL
+127 KKTSLTATVILTL
-140 SFTQVA
+140 SFTQIA
-146 FNSIFETYV
+146 FNSIFETYA

-171 INKKLELKDYA
+171 IDKKLELKDYA
-182 LLVIAGIFSLAFTL
+182 LLAVAGIFSLAFTL

-219 FIKFSSILL
+219 FIKFSSVLL

-236 LADVQKAFWPS
+236 LADIQKSFWPS

-255 INGFVLD
+255 INGFLLD

-269 YIERTWSAKRVIFQ
+269 YIERTWSIKRVIFQ

-297 LILEKS
+297 LTLEKN
-303 NLINMLGLICFG
+303 NLINVLGLASFG

-321 LYYFFTKRKIFKE
+321 FYYFFAKRKIFKE
-334 KIYFALLS
+334 KFYFALLF

-381 DEKTRLLNYVRDF
+381 DEKTKFLNYVRDF
-394 FVEYR
+394 FVKYKI
-399 VQMMTT
+399 QTMTT
-405 YIFLQVVGIIKYL
+405 YIFLQVIGIIKYL
-418 QEVHFK
+418 QEVHAK
-424 FGFKAAMPK
+424 FGFKATMPK
-433 YVLILIILS
+433 YILILIVLS
-442 LVIFATLVIKKIK
+442 LVIFAAVVIRKVKLK
-455 FKAVAGVAIVM
+455 VVAGVVIVIVS
-466 LGVFGWFSFSGYL
+466 LVGWVSFSGYL
-479 NHREIKNVEALD
+479 NNREIKNVEALD
-491 RAGVDYKPFLKN
+491 RAGVDYKPFLRN
-503 DFTKQMANEL
+503 DFTKQMTNEL
-513 AEYLYEIDVPLRAQM
+513 AEYLYELDVPLRAQT

-550 DRKKM
+550 DRKKL
-555 IYKKGKLIDLKTKQV
+555 IYKKGKLIDLQTKQTV
-570 IRSFDFT
+570 RSFDFT

-584 MYTVLLLDQAGQITR
+584 MYTVLLLDQAGKITR

-611 GRMAKIWEDWNNYN
+611 GRMARIWEDWNNYN

-636 TRLVENI
+636 TKLVENI
-643 ASETITTSKNKINLP
+643 TTETISTSKNKINLP
-658 NFEDSKVGRVLKV
+658 NFEESKVGRILKV
-671 LHQEVLV
+671 LHQEILV
-678 NIDHGKPRTTLMART
+678 NINQGKPRTTLMAKT

-701 GMVAAMVLEKTN
+701 GMMAAMVLEETK
-713 NTWLFEDWM
+713 NTWLFENWM
-722 KQISSIYDCR
+722 KQIGSIYDCR
-732 NKLEKNEAKCT
+732 NKLEKNEQKCV

-751 LLYLLGAITNS
+751 LLYLLGAITNN
-762 RQDLTNKIKAEV
+762 RQDLINKIRTEV
-774 KQKVV
+774 KQKAI
-779 NGKFVGEVDGEKMRY
+779 DGEFTGKVDEEEMGY
-794 YPTALLINGARRNK
+794 YPTALLINGGRKNR
-808 IDLGYDFNL
+808 IELGYDFNL
-817 GKADK
+817 GKPDK

-880 KAEAEEQKLI
+880 EAEAEEQKLI
-890 NGHYSHEK
+890 NEHYSHEK
-898 GPKLSSIWHASE
+898 GPRLSSIWHASE
-910 MFLMLGNRE
+910 MFLMLNNRE

>member
-15 HGDKTK
+15 HGDKIK

-28 VVFAFNLFL
+28 VVFALNLFL

-83 LTQPFIRVLGRA
+83 LTQPFIRILGRV

-101 AVIFEAAIGA
+101 AVIFEAAVGA

-182 LLVIAGIFSLAFTL
+182 PLVIAGIFSLAFTL

-236 LADVQKAFWPS
+236 LADVQKTFWPS

-394 FVEYR
+394 FVKYR
-399 VQMMTT
+399 VQVMTV
-405 YIFLQVVGIIKYL
+405 YIFLQVIGIIKYL
-418 QEVHFK
+418 QEVHVK

-433 YVLILIILS
+433 YVLILMILS
-442 LVIFATLVIKKIK
+442 LVIFAALVIKKIK
-455 FKAVAGVAIVM
+455 FKVVAGVAIVIFG
-466 LGVFGWFSFSGYL
+466 LFGWFSFSGYL

-528 YFIQKYEISH
+528 YFVQKYEISH

-570 IRSFDFT
+570 IRSFDYT

-584 MYTVLLLDQAGQITR
+584 MYTVLLLDQAGRITR

-636 TRLVENI
+636 TKLVENI

-732 NKLEKNEAKCT
+732 NKLEKNEVKCI

-774 KQKVV
+774 RQKAF
-779 NGKFVGEVDGEKMRY
+779 NGEFVGEVDGEKMGY
-794 YPTALLINGARRNK
+794 YPTALLINGARKNK

-867 DEAYPLTFDGELT
+867 DETYPLTFDGELT

-890 NGHYSHEK
+890 NEHYSHEK

>member
-1 MKELKMKIKDFLTS
+1 MKELKMKIKDFLKN
-15 HGDKTK
+15 HGDKIK

-28 VVFAFNLFL
+28 IVFALNLFL

-83 LTQPFIRVLGRA
+83 LTQPFIRLLGRF

-118 RLMQKLGAS
+118 RFMQKLGVS
-127 KKTSLLATVILVL
+127 KKTSLTATVILTL
-140 SFTQVA
+140 SFTQIA
-146 FNSIFETYV
+146 FNSIFETYA

-171 INKKLELKDYA
+171 IDKKLELKDYA
-182 LLVIAGIFSLAFTL
+182 LLAVAGIFSLAFTL

-219 FIKFSSILL
+219 FIKFSSVLL

-236 LADVQKAFWPS
+236 LADIQKSFWPS

-255 INGFVLD
+255 INGFLLD

-269 YIERTWSAKRVIFQ
+269 YIERTWSIKRVIFQ

-297 LILEKS
+297 LTLEKN
-303 NLINMLGLICFG
+303 NLINVLGLASFG

-321 LYYFFTKRKIFKE
+321 FYYFFAKRKIFKE
-334 KIYFALLS
+334 KFYFALLF

-381 DEKTRLLNYVRDF
+381 DEKTKFLNYVRDF
-394 FVEYR
+394 FVKYKI
-399 VQMMTT
+399 QTMTT
-405 YIFLQVVGIIKYL
+405 YIFLQVIGIIKYL
-418 QEVHFK
+418 QEVHAK
-424 FGFKAAMPK
+424 FGFKATMPK
-433 YVLILIILS
+433 YILILMILS
-442 LVIFATLVIKKIK
+442 LVIFAALMIKKIK
-455 FKAVAGVAIVM
+455 FKVVAGVVIVIVS
-466 LGVFGWFSFSGYL
+466 LVGWVSFSGYL
-479 NHREIKNVEALD
+479 NNREIKNVEALD
-491 RAGVDYKPFLKN
+491 RAGVDYKPFLRN
-503 DFTKQMANEL
+503 DFTKQMTNEL
-513 AEYLYEIDVPLRAQM
+513 AEYLYELDVPLRAQT

-550 DRKKM
+550 DRKKL
-555 IYKKGKLIDLKTKQV
+555 IYKKGKLIDLQTKQTV
-570 IRSFDFT
+570 RSFDFT

-584 MYTVLLLDQAGQITR
+584 MYTVLLLDQAGKITR
-599 IYEDETGVHIEK
+599 IYEDETGVRIEK
-611 GRMAKIWEDWNNYN
+611 GRMARIWEDWNNYN

-636 TRLVENI
+636 TKLVENI
-643 ASETITTSKNKINLP
+643 TTETISTSKNKINLP
-658 NFEDSKVGRVLKV
+658 YFEESKVGRILKV
-671 LHQEVLV
+671 LHQEILV
-678 NIDHGKPRTTLMART
+678 NINQGKPRTTLMAKT

-701 GMVAAMVLEKTN
+701 GMMAAMVLEETK
-713 NTWLFEDWM
+713 NTWLFENWM
-722 KQISSIYDCR
+722 KQIDSIYDCR
-732 NKLEKNEAKCT
+732 NKLEKNEPKCV

-751 LLYLLGAITNS
+751 LLYLLGAITNN
-762 RQDLTNKIKAEV
+762 RQDLINKIRTEV
-774 KQKVV
+774 KQKAI
-779 NGKFVGEVDGEKMRY
+779 DGEFTGKVNEEEMGY
-794 YPTALLINGARRNK
+794 YPTALLINGGRKNR
-808 IDLGYDFNL
+808 IELGYDFNL
-817 GKADK
+817 GKPDK

-880 KAEAEEQKLI
+880 EAEAEEQKLI
-890 NGHYSHEK
+890 NEHYSHEK
-898 GPKLSSIWHASE
+898 GPRLSSIWHASE
-910 MFLMLGNRE
+910 MFLMLNNRE

>member
-28 VVFAFNLFL
+28 VVFALNLFL

-127 KKTSLLATVILVL
+127 KKTGLLATVILVL

-160 LMVMWVIAAGL
+160 LMVMWVIATGL

-303 NLINMLGLICFG
+303 NLINMLGLMCFG

-381 DEKTRLLNYVRDF
+381 DEKTRLLNYVCDF

-466 LGVFGWFSFSGYL
+466 LGLFGWFSFSGYL
-479 NHREIKNVEALD
+479 NHREIKNIEALD

-550 DRKKM
+550 DRRKM

-584 MYTVLLLDQAGQITR
+584 MYTVLLLDQAGRITR

-678 NIDHGKPRTTLMART
+678 NIDHEKPRTTLMART

-779 NGKFVGEVDGEKMRY
+779 NGEFVGEVDGEKMGY
-794 YPTALLINGARRNK
+794 YPTALLINGARKNK

-880 KAEAEEQKLI
+880 KTEAEEQKII
-890 NGHYSHEK
+890 NEHYSHEK

>member
-1 MKELKMKIKDFLTS
+1 MKELKMKIKDFLKN
-15 HGDKTK
+15 HGDKIK

-28 VVFAFNLFL
+28 IVFALNLFL
-37 LSFVNLITNGT
+37 LSFVNLITNGA

-83 LTQPFIRVLGRA
+83 LTQPFIRLLGRF

-118 RLMQKLGAS
+118 RFMQKLGVS
-127 KKTSLLATVILVL
+127 KKTSLTATVILTL
-140 SFTQVA
+140 SFTQIA
-146 FNSIFETYV
+146 FNSIFETYA

-171 INKKLELKDYA
+171 IDKKLELKDYA
-182 LLVIAGIFSLAFTL
+182 LLAVAGIFSLAFTL

-219 FIKFSSILL
+219 FIKFSSVLL

-236 LADVQKAFWPS
+236 LADIQKSFWPS

-255 INGFVLD
+255 INGFLLD

-269 YIERTWSAKRVIFQ
+269 YIERTWSIKRVIFQ

-297 LILEKS
+297 LTLEKN
-303 NLINMLGLICFG
+303 NLINVLGLASFG

-321 LYYFFTKRKIFKE
+321 FYYFFAKRKIFKE
-334 KIYFALLS
+334 KFYFALLF

-381 DEKTRLLNYVRDF
+381 DEKTKFLNYVRDF
-394 FVEYR
+394 FVKYKI
-399 VQMMTT
+399 QTMTT
-405 YIFLQVVGIIKYL
+405 YIFLQVIGIIRYL
-418 QEVHFK
+418 QEVHAK
-424 FGFKAAMPK
+424 FGFKATMPK
-433 YVLILIILS
+433 YILILIVLS
-442 LVIFATLVIKKIK
+442 LVIFAAVVIRKVKLK
-455 FKAVAGVAIVM
+455 VVAGVVIVIVS
-466 LGVFGWFSFSGYL
+466 LVGWVSFSGYL
-479 NHREIKNVEALD
+479 NNREIKNVEALD
-491 RAGVDYKPFLKN
+491 RAGVDYKPFLRN
-503 DFTKQMANEL
+503 DFTKQMTNEL
-513 AEYLYEIDVPLRAQM
+513 AEYLYELDVPLRAQT

-550 DRKKM
+550 DRKKL
-555 IYKKGKLIDLKTKQV
+555 IYKKGKLIDLQTKQTV
-570 IRSFDFT
+570 RSFDFT

-584 MYTVLLLDQAGQITR
+584 MYTVLLLDQAGKITR

-611 GRMAKIWEDWNNYN
+611 GRMARIWEDWNNYN

-636 TRLVENI
+636 TKLVENI
-643 ASETITTSKNKINLP
+643 TTETISTSKNKINLP
-658 NFEDSKVGRVLKV
+658 NFEESKVGRILKV
-671 LHQEVLV
+671 LHQEILV
-678 NIDHGKPRTTLMART
+678 NINQGKPRTTLMAKT

-701 GMVAAMVLEKTN
+701 GMMAAMVLEETK
-713 NTWLFEDWM
+713 NTWLFENWM
-722 KQISSIYDCR
+722 KQIGSIYDCR
-732 NKLEKNEAKCT
+732 NKLEKNEQKCV

-751 LLYLLGAITNS
+751 LLYLLGAITNN
-762 RQDLTNKIKAEV
+762 RQDLINKIRTEV
-774 KQKVV
+774 KQKAI
-779 NGKFVGEVDGEKMRY
+779 DGEFTGKVDEEEMGY
-794 YPTALLINGARRNK
+794 YPTALLINGGRKNR
-808 IDLGYDFNL
+808 IELGYDFNL
-817 GKADK
+817 GKPDK

-880 KAEAEEQKLI
+880 EAEAEEQKLI
-890 NGHYSHEK
+890 NEHYSHEK
-898 GPKLSSIWHASE
+898 GPRLSSIWHASE
-910 MFLMLGNRE
+910 MFLMLNNRE